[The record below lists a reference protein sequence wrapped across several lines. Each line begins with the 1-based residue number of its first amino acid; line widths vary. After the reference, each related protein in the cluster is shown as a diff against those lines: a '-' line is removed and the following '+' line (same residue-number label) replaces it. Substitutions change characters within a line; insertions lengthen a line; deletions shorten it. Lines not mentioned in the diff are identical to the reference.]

1 MSKLF
6 SGCFGKFTGSGQ
18 RTRPKKIVSKQ
29 RSIQRLSF
37 SDLSNSGVITP
48 EDLSISLVG
57 SNLYVFT
64 IAELQTVTQ
73 GFSMSNFIG
82 EGGFGPVYKGY
93 VDEKVKPGLKAQSVA
108 VKLLD
113 LDGFQGHKE
122 WLAEVIFLGQLRH
135 PHLVKLIGYCYE
147 DEHRLLVYEYM
158 ARGSLEKHLFKK
170 YFATL
175 PWLTRLKIALG
186 AAKGLA
192 FLHEAEQPVI
202 FRDFKTSNIL
212 LDSVYEAKLSDFGLA
227 KDGPAGDE
235 SHISTRVMGTHGY
248 AAPEYI
254 MTGHLTAKSDVYSYG
269 VVLLELL
276 TGRRAV
282 DKTRPTREQNLVEW
296 ARPGLNNAQKLAR
309 LMDPSLDGQY
319 STKAA
324 QKAAAVAYQCLS
336 HNPKSRPLM
345 SGVVETLEPLLG
357 FDDIPPGPFVY
368 TAPLM
373 DDKENEKGN
382 ENSKRNENE
391 NTNKSE
397 SVSVSVNG
405 RGNEIAEE
413 NGTGS
418 TSWNKDG
425 NESGRRDQNGSGK
438 INNKG
443 SMNGNS
449 SENGSQN
456 GNEKENGNGSRDD
469 SASKK
474 ENEID
479 NEKGNDNANRNTSM
493 KGNENENKN
502 SPENENRHGEG
513 IENQND
519 RGKGNDYSNENE
531 NEKQKGNRSGYR
543 HKAKYKFSHKE
554 MGKWIFKTH
563 RKVEKNEHDC
573 V

>member
-1 MSKLF
+1 MFKLQ
-6 SGCFGKFTGSGQ
+6 FTLLMICK
-18 RTRPKKIVSKQ
+18 P
-29 RSIQRLSF
+29 
-37 SDLSNSGVITP
+37 
-48 EDLSISLVG
+48 SL
-57 SNLYVFT
+57 L
-64 IAELQTVTQ
+64 
-73 GFSMSNFIG
+73 
-82 EGGFGPVYKGY
+82 
-93 VDEKVKPGLKAQSVA
+93 
-108 VKLLD
+108 
-113 LDGFQGHKE
+113 
-122 WLAEVIFLGQLRH
+122 
-135 PHLVKLIGYCYE
+135 
-147 DEHRLLVYEYM
+147 
-158 ARGSLEKHLFKK
+158 
-170 YFATL
+170 
-175 PWLTRLKIALG
+175 
-186 AAKGLA
+186 
-192 FLHEAEQPVI
+192 
-202 FRDFKTSNIL
+202 
-212 LDSVYEAKLSDFGLA
+212 
-227 KDGPAGDE
+227 
-235 SHISTRVMGTHGY
+235 
-248 AAPEYI
+248 
-254 MTGHLTAKSDVYSYG
+254 GHLTAKSDVYGYG

-391 NTNKSE
+391 NINKSE
-397 SVSVSVNG
+397 SVSVNG
-405 RGNEIAEE
+405 RGNENADE
-413 NGTGS
+413 NRTGS
-418 TSWNKDG
+418 TSRNKDG

-456 GNEKENGNGSRDD
+456 GNEKENGSGSQDD
-469 SASKK
+469 NASKK

-479 NEKGNDNANRNTSM
+479 DEKGSNNTNGNTSM
-493 KGNENENKN
+493 KGNDNENKN
-502 SPENENRHGEG
+502 SPENENGEG

-519 RGKGNDYSNENE
+519 RGKENDDSNENE
-531 NEKQKGNRSGYR
+531 NEKQKGNGSGYR

-563 RKVEKNEHDC
+563 RKVEKNEHDS

>member
-6 SGCFGKFTGSGQ
+6 SGCFGKFTGAG
-18 RTRPKKIVSKQ
+18 RKTRPKKIASKQ

-37 SDLSNSGVITP
+37 SDVSNSGVFSP

-73 GFSMSNFIG
+73 GFSMNNFIG

-93 VDEKVKPGLKAQSVA
+93 VDEKVKPGLKGQPVA

-113 LDGFQGHKE
+113 LDGVQGHKE

-158 ARGSLEKHLFKK
+158 QRGSLEKHLFKK

-227 KDGPAGDE
+227 KDGPEGDE
-235 SHISTRVMGTHGY
+235 THISTRVMGTHGY

-296 ARPGLNNAQKLAR
+296 ARPSLNNSQKLAR

-336 HNPKSRPLM
+336 QNPKSRPQM
-345 SGVVETLEPLLG
+345 SAVVEALEPLLG

-368 TAPLM
+368 TAPEM
-373 DDKENEKGN
+373 DDKENENSSVNKSDSVKGN
-382 ENSKRNENE
+382 RNRSMSRNRDENGSGRSKNGSGKRDSENGSVHRNNSENGSGGRNEHQNQNENE
-391 NTNKSE
+391 NENDNK
-397 SVSVSVNG
+397 N
-405 RGNEIAEE
+405 GNEIT
-413 NGTGS
+413 N
-418 TSWNKDG
+418 
-425 NESGRRDQNGSGK
+425 
-438 INNKG
+438 
-443 SMNGNS
+443 
-449 SENGSQN
+449 
-456 GNEKENGNGSRDD
+456 
-469 SASKK
+469 
-474 ENEID
+474 NEIA
-479 NEKGNDNANRNTSM
+479 NEKGNDNASNGNEITNNEIAKE
-493 KGNENENKN
+493 KGNDNGSNQRNENEHESMQENENKHEEIIEN
-502 SPENENRHGEG
+502 QDDKEKLNVDSHENENDK
-513 IENQND
+513 Q
-519 RGKGNDYSNENE
+519 KENE
-531 NEKQKGNRSGYR
+531 RGHR
-543 HKAKYKFSHKE
+543 HKAKHRFSHKE
-554 MGKWIFKTH
+554 VGKWIFRSH
-563 RKVEKNEHDC
+563 RKSEKFEHDD